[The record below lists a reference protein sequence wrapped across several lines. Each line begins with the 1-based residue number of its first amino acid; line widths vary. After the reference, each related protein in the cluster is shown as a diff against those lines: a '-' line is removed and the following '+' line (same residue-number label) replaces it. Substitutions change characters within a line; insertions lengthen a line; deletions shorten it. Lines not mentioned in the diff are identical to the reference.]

1 MQEFKGISISPG
13 LVVGRVR
20 KFTRTSMGL
29 SRLID
34 TPEKEKERFD
44 AALATAQQELDELIT
59 RANPEEQDIFTF
71 QSCLLEDNGLLQEAL
86 HYIEAGAGAAAAME
100 RAGKIYSD
108 RLLSIDNEY
117 LQLRSADVLDASQR
131 VVDILD
137 GRSRQK
143 MSLSHP
149 VIIAAD
155 HFMPSDLF
163 VVPTEMILGLVA
175 SHGSGQSHASII
187 ARSLGIP
194 CLVQVGDAF
203 LEACDGHT
211 AALDSN
217 NGVLILDPSTH
228 VRQEFVNAIYE
239 AQRQSENLDLLRAEP
254 CITKDGASFHLM
266 ANCFFPDDIAFAL
279 EAGAQGVGLLR
290 TESLLSKGNLPGE
303 EEQYQFYKACV
314 LAAKGTPL
322 TIRTFDAGTNHQR
335 AIPFLDEPS
344 LPTHGLGLRGIR
356 FSRQYPQLFEA
367 QLCALLRASA
377 LGPLQIVF
385 PMVSNLDDW
394 LFATLAVDR
403 CKAMLTRR
411 KASFNPDIQLGILME
426 VPSACLMAEE
436 FIALGCQFFC
446 IGMNDL
452 VQYTH
457 AADRNLSTLEPYY
470 QTNSLAVKKIIQL
483 VIQAAKSRHIPI
495 SISGL
500 SVSSPEHAKDYLQAG
515 IRTFSMSADSIL
527 SVKKSLLNAYSGDL
541 ARVYQNL

>member
-1 MQEFKGISISPG
+1 MQKFKGTAICPG

-20 KFTRTSMGL
+20 KFTRTITGL

-34 TPEKEKERFD
+34 TPEKEKERLNE
-44 AALATAQQELDELIT
+44 ALVTAQLELEDLIEQ
-59 RANPEEQDIFTF
+59 ANPEEKDIFTF
-71 QSCLLEDNGLLQEAL
+71 QICLLEDNGLLEEIGT
-86 HYIEAGAGAAAAME
+86 YITAGAGAAAAVE
-100 RAGKIYSD
+100 RAGKIYAD

-117 LQLRSADVLDASQR
+117 LQLRSADVLDVSQR

-137 GRSRQK
+137 GRSRKK
-143 MSLSHP
+143 MLLSHP

-155 HFMPSDLF
+155 TFMPSDLF
-163 VVPTEMILGLVA
+163 TVPSDMILGLVA

-194 CLVQVGDAF
+194 CIVQVGDEF
-203 LEACDGHT
+203 LKACDGLV
-211 AALDSN
+211 AAMNTETGD
-217 NGVLILDPSTH
+217 VILEPSAAI
-228 VRQEFVNAIYE
+228 RQEFVNAIYE
-239 AQRQSENLDLLRAEP
+239 QQRSSETLDVLRAQP
-254 CITKDGASFHLM
+254 CITKDGASFELM
-266 ANCFFPDDIAFAL
+266 ANCFFPDDITFAL

-290 TESLLSKGNLPGE
+290 TESLLSRGNTIPD
-303 EEQYQFYKACV
+303 EQLQYEFYKSCV
-314 LAAKGTPL
+314 KAARGTPL
-322 TIRTFDAGTNHQR
+322 TIRTFDMGANKELEYFSG
-335 AIPFLDEPS
+335 IE

-356 FSRQYPQLFEA
+356 FSRQHPQFFET

-377 LGPLQIVF
+377 KGPLQIVF

-394 LFATLAVDR
+394 LFATLAVER
-403 CKAMLTRR
+403 CKTMLERR
-411 KASFNPDIQLGILME
+411 KVPFDKNIKLGIIME

-436 FIALGCQFFC
+436 FIAVGCQFLS

-457 AADRNLSTLEPYY
+457 AADRNLSLLEPYY
-470 QTNSLAVKKIIQL
+470 QASSIAVKKLIDL
-483 VIQAAKSRHIPI
+483 TVQAAKKHGVPV

-500 SVSSPEHAKDYLQAG
+500 SVSSPEHARDYLQAG

-527 SVKKSLLNAYSGDL
+527 SVKKHLINSYSGDL